1 VGEPVYR
8 KASAIALKQHEM
20 SLDPLAHIAPKLE
33 ELGADDF
40 PVLLGAVLHMMELG
54 AFR

>member
-1 VGEPVYR
+1 
-8 KASAIALKQHEM
+8 M